1 MEFTPEQIEAIS
13 SSVADKLKTQR
24 SNRVVSNEEHND
36 HHIFI
41 KQFKAR
47 VELDDKAKRKIVE
60 GSKLWAVILF
70 LGFTATIAATA
81 FWDYFIK
88 AIEKAAGS

>member
-1 MEFTPEQIEAIS
+1 MEITPAQSDEIANKIVE
-13 SSVADKLKTQR
+13 KLKSQR
-24 SNRVVSNEEHND
+24 HDRVVSNEIHNEH
-36 HHIFI
+36 HMFI
-41 KQFKAR
+41 AQFKER
-47 VELDDKAKRKIVE
+47 VELDDATKRKIMD